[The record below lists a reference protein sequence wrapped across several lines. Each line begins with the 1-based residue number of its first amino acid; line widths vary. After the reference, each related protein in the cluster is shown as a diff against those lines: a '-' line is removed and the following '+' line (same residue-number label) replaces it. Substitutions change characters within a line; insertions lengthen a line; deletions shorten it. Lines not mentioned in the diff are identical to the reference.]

1 MSLRLRGIGCFVV
14 LTALLCAAGTVR
26 GARAGPAA
34 ATTLSNERTF
44 TRWAHVASIEPIYR
58 QPLSSS
64 TQVARLHLDTE
75 DGYPEVYLLLR
86 SEFDAEGQE
95 WIELRI
101 PGRPNGRVGWV
112 QREALGAMHVTHRL
126 VVVDRERLTLSVYS
140 FGRRLWSAPVGIGL
154 ARTPTP
160 AGHFWIREVLRIHD
174 RSSGYYP
181 VAFGTAAY
189 SHLTDWPGGGVVG
202 IHGPYFDPQAIPGRV
217 SHGCIRL
224 SVANDAKLAEYIAP
238 GTPLLVR

>member
-1 MSLRLRGIGCFVV
+1 MSSRLRAIGWCVV
-14 LTALLCAAGTVR
+14 VSALLCAGAT
-26 GARAGPAA
+26 ARAAHAGS
-34 ATTLSNERTF
+34 ATALLSNERTF
-44 TRWAHVASIEPIYR
+44 TRWAHVASIQPIFR
-58 QPLSSS
+58 LPLSSS
-64 TQVARLHLDTE
+64 TPVARLHWDTE
-75 DGYPEVYLLLR
+75 DGFPEVYLLLR
-86 SEFDAEGQE
+86 DQFDAQGQE

-112 QREALGAMHVTHRL
+112 RRDALGAMHVTHRL

-140 FGRRLWSAPVGIGL
+140 FGRLLWSAPVGIGL

-160 AGHFWIREVLRIHD
+160 AGHFWIREVLRIPS
-174 RSSGYYP
+174 RSSPYYP

-224 SVANDAKLAEYIAP
+224 SVADDAKLAEYVAA
-238 GTPLLVR
+238 GTPLLIR